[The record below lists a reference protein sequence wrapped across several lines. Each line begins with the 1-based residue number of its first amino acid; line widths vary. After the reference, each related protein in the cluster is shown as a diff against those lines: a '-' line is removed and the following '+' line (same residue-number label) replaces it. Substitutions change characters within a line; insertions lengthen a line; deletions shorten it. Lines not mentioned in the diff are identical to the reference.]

1 MRDGAAHHDGET
13 IQTLKQRRGYPL
25 PRPREGDM
33 KPVIRMVFSF
43 TAACIGLVADA
54 GAQSYPARPVRVIIP
69 FTAGSAVDTVARVIG
84 QRLSDTWKQQVVNDN
99 RVGAAGIIGTEV
111 AAKSP
116 ADGYTLY
123 LGNDAILAVNPAMYR
138 KLPYDS
144 LRDFAAITHVA
155 NIPLVLIAHPSFP
168 VKSVKG
174 LIALAKARPGEI
186 NYASGGAGS
195 AQHIPMEMLK
205 AMTGID
211 IVHIPYKGI
220 GPGLADVLGGQVP
233 IMFAGMSN
241 IVPHLKAGRLRAIAV
256 GGAKRSPAQPDIP
269 TIAESGVP
277 GFEYAAWTGYFAP
290 TGAPRDVIVKLHGD
304 ITQALLSPEV
314 RDRLSNLGF
323 ELVGSTPEVLGDKLK
338 TDIVRLGKLIRDAG
352 IRAE

>member
-1 MRDGAAHHDGET
+1 MNQA
-13 IQTLKQRRGYPL
+13 
-25 PRPREGDM
+25 
-33 KPVIRMVFSF
+33 IRMVLYFI
-43 TAACIGLVADA
+43 AACIGLVADA
-54 GAQSYPARPVRVIIP
+54 GAQGYPAKPVRVIIP
-69 FTAGSAVDTVARVIG
+69 FTAGSAVDTVARIIG

-99 RVGAAGIIGTEV
+99 RVGAAGIIGTEL

-116 ADGYTLY
+116 ADGYSLY

-144 LRDFAAITHVA
+144 LRDFAAVTHVA

-168 VKSVKG
+168 VKTVKE
-174 LIALAKARPGEI
+174 LIALARARPGDI

-205 AMTGID
+205 AMTGIN
-211 IVHIPYKGI
+211 IVHVPYKGI
-220 GPGLADVLGGQVP
+220 GPGFADVLGGQVP

-241 IVPHLKAGRLRAIAV
+241 IVPHLKPGRVRAIAV
-256 GGAKRSPAQPDIP
+256 GGTKRSPAQPDIP
-269 TIAESGVP
+269 TVAESGVP

-290 TGAPRDVIVKLHGD
+290 AGVTRDIIAKLHGD
-304 ITQALLSPEV
+304 ITQALSTAEV
-314 RDRLSNLGF
+314 HERLSNLGF
-323 ELVGSTPEVLGDKLK
+323 ELVGSTPEALSQKLK

-352 IRAE
+352 IRAD

>member
-1 MRDGAAHHDGET
+1 MN
-13 IQTLKQRRGYPL
+13 
-25 PRPREGDM
+25 
-33 KPVIRMVFSF
+33 PVTRMVVSF
-43 TAACIGLVADA
+43 VAACVGLVADA
-54 GAQSYPARPVRVIIP
+54 GAQGYPAKPVRVIIP

-84 QRLSDTWKQQVVNDN
+84 QRLSDAWKQQVVNDN
-99 RVGAAGIIGTEV
+99 RVGAAGIIGTEI
-111 AAKSP
+111 AAKSL

-168 VKSVKG
+168 VKTVKE
-174 LIALAKARPGEI
+174 LIALARARPGEI

-205 AMTGID
+205 AMTGIN
-211 IVHIPYKGI
+211 IVHVPYKGI
-220 GPGLADVLGGQVP
+220 GPGFADVLGGQVP

-241 IVPHLKAGRLRAIAV
+241 IVPHLKPGRVRAIAV
-256 GGAKRSPAQPDIP
+256 GSAKRSPAQPDIP
-269 TIAESGVP
+269 TVAESGVP

-290 TGAPRDVIVKLHGD
+290 AGAPKDVVAKLHGD
-304 ITQALLSPEV
+304 ITQALSTAEV
-314 RDRLSNLGF
+314 RERLSNLGF
-323 ELVGSTPEVLGDKLK
+323 ELVGSTPEALGDKLK
-338 TDIVRLGKLIRDAG
+338 IDITRLGKLIRDAG

>member
-1 MRDGAAHHDGET
+1 MN
-13 IQTLKQRRGYPL
+13 
-25 PRPREGDM
+25 
-33 KPVIRMVFSF
+33 PVTRMVVFF
-43 TAACIGLVADA
+43 VAACIGLVADA
-54 GAQSYPARPVRVIIP
+54 GAQGYPAKPVRVIIP
-69 FTAGSAVDTVARVIG
+69 FTAGSAVDTVARIIG
-84 QRLSDTWKQQVVNDN
+84 QRLSAGWKQQVVNDN
-99 RVGAAGIIGTEV
+99 RVGAAGIIGTEI

-168 VKSVKG
+168 VRTVKQ
-174 LIALAKARPGEI
+174 LIALARARPGEI

-205 AMTGID
+205 AMTGIN
-211 IVHIPYKGI
+211 IVHVPYKGI
-220 GPGLADVLGGQVP
+220 GPGFADVLGGQVP

-241 IVPHLKAGRLRAIAV
+241 IVPHLKPARVRAIAV

-269 TIAESGVP
+269 TVAESGVP

-290 TGAPRDVIVKLHGD
+290 AGTPRDVVAKLHGD
-304 ITQALLSPEV
+304 ITQALSAAEV
-314 RDRLSNLGF
+314 RERLGNLGF
-323 ELVGSTPEVLGDKLK
+323 ELVGSTPDALGDKLK
-338 TDIVRLGKLIRDAG
+338 TDIARLGKLIRDAG
-352 IRAE
+352 IRAD

>member
-1 MRDGAAHHDGET
+1 
-13 IQTLKQRRGYPL
+13 
-25 PRPREGDM
+25 M
-33 KPVIRMVFSF
+33 KPAIRMALFL
-43 TAACIGLVADA
+43 AAAAVGPVAD
-54 GAQSYPARPVRVIIP
+54 GMAQGYPARSVRVIIP

-99 RVGAAGIIGTEV
+99 RVGAAGIIGTEL

-116 ADGYTLY
+116 ADGYSLY
-123 LGNDAILAVNPAMYR
+123 LGNDAILAVNPAMYH

-144 LRDFAAITHVA
+144 LRDFAAVTHVA

-168 VKSVKG
+168 VKSVKE
-174 LIALAKARPGEI
+174 LIALARARPGDI

-205 AMTGID
+205 AMTGIN
-211 IVHIPYKGI
+211 IVHVPYKGI
-220 GPGLADVLGGQVP
+220 GPGFADVLGGQVP

-241 IVPHLKAGRLRAIAV
+241 IVPYLKPGRVRAIAV
-256 GGAKRSPAQPDIP
+256 GNTKRSPAQPDIP
-269 TIAESGVP
+269 TVAESGVP

-290 TGAPRDVIVKLHGD
+290 AGVTRDIIAKLHGD
-304 ITQALLSPEV
+304 ITQVLSKAEV
-314 RDRLSNLGF
+314 RERLSNLGF
-323 ELVGSTPEVLGDKLK
+323 ELVGSTPEALSQKLK

-352 IRAE
+352 IRAD